1 MRHERSKMPQHNT
14 NLDEFQNRIGY
25 QFNDINMLKN
35 ALTHSSYANEIKLK
49 KVSNNERL
57 EFLGDAVLELTSS
70 DYIYRNNQM
79 SEGEMSRLRASIVC
93 EPTLAMCAR
102 SFGLEKYIMLG
113 KGEELTGGRE
123 RDSIISDACE
133 ALIGSI
139 YIDGGFANAKEFIEK
154 FILNDLENKK
164 LFYDSNTILQEV
176 VQAHGLDVE
185 YEQISEVGPEH
196 DKTFVVSAKC
206 SDLFHVQASGHT
218 KKAAQQKAAYEALL
232 LLKKRNIDIKPKGK
246 K

>member
-102 SFGLEKYIMLG
+102 SFGLERYIMLG

-139 YIDGGFANAKEFIEK
+139 YIDGGFAKAKEFIEK

-164 LFYDSNTILQEV
+164 LFYDSKTILQEV

-206 SDLFHVQASGHT
+206 GDLFHVQASGHT

>member
-102 SFGLEKYIMLG
+102 SFGLQKYIMLG

-164 LFYDSNTILQEV
+164 LFYDSKTILQEV
-176 VQAHGLDVE
+176 VQARGLDVE
-185 YEQISEVGPEH
+185 YEQISEAGPEH

>member
-164 LFYDSNTILQEV
+164 LFYDSKTILQEV
-176 VQAHGLDVE
+176 VQARGLDVE
-185 YEQISEVGPEH
+185 YEQISEAGPEH

-232 LLKKRNIDIKPKGK
+232 LLKKRNIDVKPRGK

>member
-1 MRHERSKMPQHNT
+1 MPQHNT

-139 YIDGGFANAKEFIEK
+139 YIDGGFANAKEFIER

-164 LFYDSNTILQEV
+164 LFYDSKTILQEV

-206 SDLFHVQASGHT
+206 SDWFHIQASGHT

>member
-1 MRHERSKMPQHNT
+1 MRRERSKMPQHNT

-139 YIDGGFANAKEFIEK
+139 YIDGGFANAKEFIER

-164 LFYDSNTILQEV
+164 LFYDSKTILQEV

-206 SDLFHVQASGHT
+206 SDWFHIQASGHT

>member
-164 LFYDSNTILQEV
+164 LFYDSKTILQEV

>member
-1 MRHERSKMPQHNT
+1 MPQHNT

-164 LFYDSNTILQEV
+164 LFYDSKTILQEV

-232 LLKKRNIDIKPKGK
+232 LLKKRNIDIKPKWK

>member
-113 KGEELTGGRE
+113 KGDELTGGRE

-164 LFYDSNTILQEV
+164 LFYDSKTILQEV

>member
-93 EPTLAMCAR
+93 EPTLTMYAR
-102 SFGLEKYIMLG
+102 
-113 KGEELTGGRE
+113 GRD

-139 YIDGGFANAKEFIEK
+139 YIDGGFAKAKEFIEK

-164 LFYDSNTILQEV
+164 LFYDSKTILQEV

-206 SDLFHVQASGHT
+206 GDLFHVQASGHT

>member
-102 SFGLEKYIMLG
+102 SVGLEKYIMLG

-123 RDSIISDACE
+123 RDSII
-133 ALIGSI
+133 
-139 YIDGGFANAKEFIEK
+139 
-154 FILNDLENKK
+154 
-164 LFYDSNTILQEV
+164 
-176 VQAHGLDVE
+176 
-185 YEQISEVGPEH
+185 
-196 DKTFVVSAKC
+196 
-206 SDLFHVQASGHT
+206 
-218 KKAAQQKAAYEALL
+218 
-232 LLKKRNIDIKPKGK
+232 
-246 K
+246 